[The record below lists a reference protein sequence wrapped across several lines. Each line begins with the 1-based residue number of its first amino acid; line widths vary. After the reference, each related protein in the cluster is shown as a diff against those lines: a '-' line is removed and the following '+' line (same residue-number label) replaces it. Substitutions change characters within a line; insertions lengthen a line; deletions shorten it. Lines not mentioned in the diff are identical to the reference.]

1 MEYILSPS
9 ILSADFKALGEQMKA
24 TEENGA
30 RYLHF
35 DVMDGMFVPNIS
47 LGIPV
52 LAGLAKE
59 VRAFY
64 DVHLMIERPL
74 DYVPQFVK
82 AGANAVTFHLEA
94 KSDVRQTLRAI
105 RAQGVLAG
113 LSIKPAASPEAVLAV
128 FALPSRAGDYGAWD
142 RNTRVVI
149 VGEAGGF
156 GDSLAQQVLTC
167 ALYGSVRYDDLDAA
181 LSALERG
188 TADAVLGMIAPQD
201 GGVSR
206 ALGRVRN
213 LELLSMPESLIAVR
227 VPDEAVREHALE
239 LGGQTAQTYALFGA
253 LCTGG
258 AVSTEQEEAAYRAAQ
273 EAGIL
278 SVGAPG
284 AILE

>member
-1 MEYILSPS
+1 MKVFVIDVAKCSGCYNCQIACKDEHAGNDWSPY
-9 ILSADFKALGEQMKA
+9 ALPQPDTGQFWCKVD
-24 TEENGA
+24 EEVCGKVPHVRVN
-30 RYLHF
+30 YLPRLCNHC
-35 DVMDGMFVPNIS
+35 D
-47 LGIPV
+47 
-52 LAGLAKE
+52 
-59 VRAFY
+59 
-64 DVHLMIERPL
+64 
-74 DYVPQFVK
+74 
-82 AGANAVTFHLEA
+82 EA
-94 KSDVRQTLRAI
+94 PCR
-105 RAQGVLAG
+105 
-113 LSIKPAASPEAVLAV
+113 AASPEAVLAV
-128 FALPSRAGDYGAWD
+128 FAVLSRAGDYGAWD

-201 GGVSR
+201 EGVSR
-206 ALGRVRN
+206 VLGRVRN

-227 VPDEAVREHALE
+227 VPDEAVREHALD

>member
-1 MEYILSPS
+1 MKLRRV
-9 ILSADFKALGEQMKA
+9 LALVLA
-24 TEENGA
+24 LLLA
-30 RYLHF
+30 L
-35 DVMDGMFVPNIS
+35 S
-47 LGIPV
+47 LGGCAAPADAAV
-52 LAGLAKE
+52 LCSAEAAPAG
-59 VRAFY
+59 RA
-64 DVHLMIERPL
+64 MAE
-74 DYVPQFVK
+74 
-82 AGANAVTFHLEA
+82 AG
-94 KSDVRQTLRAI
+94 
-105 RAQGVLAG
+105 AG
-113 LSIKPAASPEAVLAV
+113 LSYAVAEDDAAALQQLTGGAVSPEAVLAV
-128 FALPSRAGDYGAWD
+128 FAVLSRAGDYGAWD

-201 GGVSR
+201 EGVSR

>member
-1 MEYILSPS
+1 MKGRKGGLSVK
-9 ILSADFKALGEQMKA
+9 LRRVLALVLA
-24 TEENGA
+24 LLLA
-30 RYLHF
+30 L
-35 DVMDGMFVPNIS
+35 S
-47 LGIPV
+47 LGGCAAPADAAV
-52 LAGLAKE
+52 LCSAEAAPAG
-59 VRAFY
+59 RA
-64 DVHLMIERPL
+64 MAE
-74 DYVPQFVK
+74 
-82 AGANAVTFHLEA
+82 AG
-94 KSDVRQTLRAI
+94 
-105 RAQGVLAG
+105 AG
-113 LSIKPAASPEAVLAV
+113 LSYAVAEDDPAALQQLTSGQCEFALVTESGAKTWQEAGGAASPEAVLAV
-128 FALPSRAGDYGAWD
+128 FAVLSRAGDYGAWD

-201 GGVSR
+201 EGVSR

-227 VPDEAVREHALE
+227 VPDAAVREHALE

>member
-1 MEYILSPS
+1 MKGRKGGLSVK
-9 ILSADFKALGEQMKA
+9 L
-24 TEENGA
+24 
-30 RYLHF
+30 RR
-35 DVMDGMFVPNIS
+35 
-47 LGIPV
+47 V
-52 LAGLAKE
+52 LALVLALLLALSLAGCAAPADAAVLCSAE
-59 VRAFY
+59 AAPAGRA
-64 DVHLMIERPL
+64 MAE
-74 DYVPQFVK
+74 
-82 AGANAVTFHLEA
+82 AG
-94 KSDVRQTLRAI
+94 
-105 RAQGVLAG
+105 AG
-113 LSIKPAASPEAVLAV
+113 LSYAVAEDDAAALQQLTSGQCEFALVTESGAQTWQEAGGAASPEAVLAV
-128 FALPSRAGDYGAWD
+128 FAVLSRAGDYGAWD

-201 GGVSR
+201 EGVSR

-213 LELLSMPESLIAVR
+213 LEL
-227 VPDEAVREHALE
+227 PDEAVREHALD

-258 AVSTEQEEAAYRAAQ
+258 AVSTAQEEAAYRAAQ

>member
-1 MEYILSPS
+1 MKLRRV
-9 ILSADFKALGEQMKA
+9 LALVLA
-24 TEENGA
+24 LLLA
-30 RYLHF
+30 L
-35 DVMDGMFVPNIS
+35 S
-47 LGIPV
+47 LGGCAAPADAAV
-52 LAGLAKE
+52 LCSAEAAPAG
-59 VRAFY
+59 RA
-64 DVHLMIERPL
+64 MAE
-74 DYVPQFVK
+74 
-82 AGANAVTFHLEA
+82 AG
-94 KSDVRQTLRAI
+94 
-105 RAQGVLAG
+105 AG
-113 LSIKPAASPEAVLAV
+113 LSYAVAEDDAAALQQLTSGQCEFALVTESGAQTWQEAGGAASPEAVLAV
-128 FALPSRAGDYGAWD
+128 FAVLSRAGDYGAWD

-201 GGVSR
+201 EGVSR

-227 VPDEAVREHALE
+227 VPDEAVRVPDEAVREHALD

>member
-1 MEYILSPS
+1 MKLRRV
-9 ILSADFKALGEQMKA
+9 LALVLA
-24 TEENGA
+24 LLLA
-30 RYLHF
+30 L
-35 DVMDGMFVPNIS
+35 S
-47 LGIPV
+47 LGGCAAPADAAV
-52 LAGLAKE
+52 LCSAEAAPAG
-59 VRAFY
+59 RA
-64 DVHLMIERPL
+64 MAE
-74 DYVPQFVK
+74 
-82 AGANAVTFHLEA
+82 AG
-94 KSDVRQTLRAI
+94 
-105 RAQGVLAG
+105 AG
-113 LSIKPAASPEAVLAV
+113 LSYAVAEDDAAALQQLTSGQCE
-128 FALPSRAGDYGAWD
+128 FALVTESGAQTWQEA
-142 RNTRVVI
+142 
-149 VGEAGGF
+149 GEAGGF
-156 GDSLAQQVLTC
+156 GDSLARQVLTC
-167 ALYGSVRYDDLDAA
+167 ALYGSVRYDNLDAA

-201 GGVSR
+201 EGVSR

-239 LGGQTAQTYALFGA
+239 LDGQTAQTYALFGA